1 MTSRMMGMA
10 AMVALLAAC
19 TQTPAPAPDAGTA
32 ATPAATAAP
41 TTEAPAATAT
51 VVENEPSIE
60 DGVDPS
66 VWDNEGEPEGES
78 PGAELTCKDNPL
90 ATYFFT
96 LVGGN
101 SVDDCGRKDP
111 KVLAAFNALMKNTAA
126 AESPDKSIPSL
137 RERLLS
143 GPSGPGELMVLQGE
157 PWWLYT
163 ACQAHQC
170 PTTALAMLYSPTQ
183 SKMVG
188 RLTAR
193 CKVWWLG
200 EPTAE
205 QRALIERERPVD
217 EAMLKEEGDPCE

>member
-1 MTSRMMGMA
+1 MTSRMIGIA

-19 TQTPAPAPDAGTA
+19 TQTPAADAGTA
-32 ATPAATAAP
+32 APPAATAASA
-41 TTEAPAATAT
+41 TEAPAATAT

-66 VWDNEGEPEGES
+66 VWDNEGEPEAET

-205 QRALIERERPVD
+205 QRALIDRERPVD

>member
-1 MTSRMMGMA
+1 MA

-32 ATPAATAAP
+32 AAPAPA
-41 TTEAPAATAT
+41 TEAPAATAT

-66 VWDNEGEPEGES
+66 VWDNEGEPEGET
-78 PGAELTCKDNPL
+78 PGAELTCKDIPL

-111 KVLAAFNALMKNTAA
+111 KVLAAFDALMKNTAA

-205 QRALIERERPVD
+205 QRALIDRERPVD

>member
-19 TQTPAPAPDAGTA
+19 TQTPASDAGTA
-32 ATPAATAAP
+32 APPAATAAP
-41 TTEAPAATAT
+41 ATEAPAATAT

-66 VWDNEGEPEGES
+66 VWDNEGEPEGET

-90 ATYFFT
+90 ATHFFT

-111 KVLAAFNALMKNTAA
+111 KVLAAFDALMKNTAA
-126 AESPDKSIPSL
+126 AESPDKDIPSL
-137 RERLLS
+137 HERLLS

-157 PWWLYT
+157 PWWFYT

-205 QRALIERERPVD
+205 QRALIEHERPVD
-217 EAMLKEEGDPCE
+217 EAMLKEEGDSCE

>member
-1 MTSRMMGMA
+1 
-10 AMVALLAAC
+10 MVALLAAC
-19 TQTPAPAPDAGTA
+19 AQTSAPAPAPDAGTA
-32 ATPAATAAP
+32 AAPAATAAP
-41 TTEAPAATAT
+41 TEAPAVTAT

-66 VWDNEGEPEGES
+66 VWDNEGEPEAET

-101 SVDDCGRKDP
+101 TVDDCGRKDP
-111 KVLAAFNALMKNTAA
+111 KVLAAFNALMKGTHD
-126 AESPDKSIPSL
+126 AESPDKTIPSL

-193 CKVWWLG
+193 CRVWWLG
-200 EPTAE
+200 EPDAK

-217 EAMLKEEGDPCE
+217 EAMLKDEGDSCE

>member
-1 MTSRMMGMA
+1 MKSRMIGMA
-10 AMVALLAAC
+10 GMLALLAAC
-19 TQTPAPAPDAGTA
+19 TQAPAPDAGTTA
-32 ATPAATAAP
+32 APAATATPA
-41 TTEAPAATAT
+41 TEAPAATAT
-51 VVENEPSIE
+51 VVENAPSIE

-66 VWDNEGEPEGES
+66 VWDNEGEPEGET

-90 ATYFFT
+90 ATHFFT

-111 KVLAAFNALMKNTAA
+111 KVLAAFNAVMKNTAA
-126 AESPDKSIPSL
+126 AESPDKDIPSL

-157 PWWLYT
+157 PWWFYT

-205 QRALIERERPVD
+205 QRALIEHERPVD
-217 EAMLKEEGDPCE
+217 EAMLKDDGDSCG